1 MRTLTRFAPL
11 TLAATLALT
20 FALPGAAG
28 AAGVPAVPAAEAPSV
43 MEHVAWSRNATL
55 YQVNV
60 RQYSKE
66 GTFNAVTRDL
76 PRLKKLGADIL
87 WLMPVN
93 PIGKDKRKGT
103 LGSYYAVSDYTGVN
117 PEFGTLADLKR
128 LVKQAHGMGMK
139 VILDWVP
146 NHTAWDHPW
155 VKQHPE
161 YYKKNAEGNVYPVT
175 YGEGPT
181 QEIWED
187 VVGLDY
193 TSKALWPAMTEAMA
207 YWLREADIDGFRCD
221 VASGVPQ
228 AYWQQAVADLNK
240 IKPIFML
247 AEGDWVEMHD
257 RAFDATYSWDL
268 ADTMRKIAKGEGGAQ
283 LLRDWVAKP
292 PRVYPADAYR
302 MRFTNNHDFNS
313 WVGTDRELYGP
324 AYQAMAV
331 LTFTLPGMPLVYNG
345 QESGIDKRL
354 EFFEKDP
361 IDWKK
366 YELTPFYAGLAKLKH
381 ANPALWNGQYGGD
394 MVVRDAGNENVFAF
408 TRTRGANVV
417 DVAVNLSGAQQ
428 QYTGKDG
435 KPAALA
441 PWRWTISAG
450 KAH

>member
-1 MRTLTRFAPL
+1 MKTMIRLAPL
-11 TLAATLALT
+11 LLALT
-20 FALPGAAG
+20 CAF
-28 AAGVPAVPAAEAPSV
+28 GVPSAVAADAPTV

-55 YQVNV
+55 YEVNL
-60 RQYSKE
+60 RQYSRE
-66 GTFNAVTRDL
+66 GTFNAFAKDL
-76 PRLKKLGADIL
+76 PRLKKMGVDII
-87 WLMPVN
+87 WLMPIH
-93 PIGKDKRKGT
+93 PIGKEKRKGT
-103 LGSYYAVSDYTGVN
+103 LGSYYAVADYKGVN

-128 LVKQAHGMGMK
+128 LVKQSHALGMK

-146 NHTAWDHPW
+146 NHTAWDNPW
-155 VKQHPE
+155 VKQHPDFF
-161 YYKKNAEGNVYPVT
+161 KKNAAGQIYPVT
-175 YGEGPT
+175 YGEGAT

-193 TSKALWPAMTEAMA
+193 SNQALWPAMTDAMA
-207 YWLREADIDGFRCD
+207 YWLREADIDGFRAD

-228 AYWQQAVADLNK
+228 AYWQQAVAELNR
-240 IKPIFML
+240 IKPVFML

-268 ADTMRKIAKGEGGAQ
+268 ADAMRKIAKGEGDAQ
-283 LLRDWVAKP
+283 LLRDWVVKP
-292 PRVYPADAYR
+292 PRVFPVDAYR

-361 IDWKK
+361 IGWKK
-366 YELTPFYAGLAKLKH
+366 YELAPFYAGLAKLKH
-381 ANPALWNGQYGGD
+381 TNPALWNGQYGGD
-394 MVVRDAGNENVFAF
+394 LAVRDAGNAKVFAF

-417 DVAVNLSGAQQ
+417 EVAVNLSDAPQAYMARNGKQQ
-428 QYTGKDG
+428 SL
-435 KPAALA
+435 PA
-441 PWRWTISAG
+441 WRWKIDARPA
-450 KAH
+450 K